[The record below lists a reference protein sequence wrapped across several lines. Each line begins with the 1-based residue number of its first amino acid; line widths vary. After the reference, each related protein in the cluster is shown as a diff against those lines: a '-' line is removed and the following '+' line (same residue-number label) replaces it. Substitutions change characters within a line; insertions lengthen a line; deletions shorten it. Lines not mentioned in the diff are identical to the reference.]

1 MREIADYIDEAKAK
15 TGSDYATAQALKVE
29 RCVISA
35 IRKRGAISD
44 ENAVKIAELIGIDA
58 GEILLAAAMARS
70 QGKVKEAWQSV
81 GKRAGIGDK
90 ERLNVYYVKF
100 FAYAVW
106 LDFCRLYGSF
116 HMESKKWHDQ
126 KRAIFTNCAGIV

>member
-1 MREIADYIDEAKAK
+1 MREIKEYIDEAKVK

-44 ENAVKIAELIGIDA
+44 ENAVKVAELIGVDS
-58 GEILLAAAMARS
+58 GEVLLAAAIARS
-70 QGKVKEAWQSV
+70 RGVVKDAWKSV
-81 GKRAGIGDK
+81 GKRAGMSNDS
-90 ERLNVYYVKF
+90 VYYVKF

-106 LDFCRLYGSF
+106 LDFCRFYGSF